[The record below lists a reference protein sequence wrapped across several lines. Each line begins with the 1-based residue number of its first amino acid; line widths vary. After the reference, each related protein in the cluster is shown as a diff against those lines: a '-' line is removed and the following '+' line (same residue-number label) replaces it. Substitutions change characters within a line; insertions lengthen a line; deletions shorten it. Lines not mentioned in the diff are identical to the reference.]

1 METTKVALIGV
12 GDISGIYLDN
22 LTRYFKQV
30 EVIGVCDSIREKA
43 EQAQKKY
50 GIPKVYET
58 LQEACGDGEVEII
71 VNLTRPYE
79 HFAVTK
85 AALEAGKHVY
95 TEKPLAAT
103 KEEGEQLV
111 NLARERGLSIG
122 GAPDTFLGASIQT
135 CRQLIDAGF
144 IGEPIGFTASMICR
158 GHESWHPSPEFYYKF
173 GGGPLLDMGP
183 YYLTALVNL
192 LGRVAAV
199 TSVARTTFKQRTIT
213 SQPLAGKVVDV
224 EVPTHLIGILE
235 LDSGAVGTLF
245 TTFDVV
251 YKEQARLEIYGTE
264 GTLRVPDPNM
274 FGEKVYLLRPE
285 VGEYLEMPLVFDY
298 KDNFRGLGLADMA
311 VALKNKRPIRAN
323 LEQLFH
329 VLGVMTAFERSR
341 AKQARKEIHSP
352 FTRQAPMEKARVLGI
367 IDR

>member
-1 METTKVALIGV
+1 M
-12 GDISGIYLDN
+12 
-22 LTRYFKQV
+22 
-30 EVIGVCDSIREKA
+30 
-43 EQAQKKY
+43 
-50 GIPKVYET
+50 
-58 LQEACGDGEVEII
+58 
-71 VNLTRPYE
+71 
-79 HFAVTK
+79 
-85 AALEAGKHVY
+85 
-95 TEKPLAAT
+95 
-103 KEEGEQLV
+103 
-111 NLARERGLSIG
+111 ARERGLSIG

-135 CRQLIDAGF
+135 CRKLIDAGF

-251 YKEQARLEIYGTE
+251 YKEQARFEIYGTE

-285 VGEYLEMPLVFDY
+285 VGEYLEMPWCSTTKTTSGAWVWLIW
-298 KDNFRGLGLADMA
+298 R
-311 VALKNKRPIRAN
+311 
-323 LEQLFH
+323 
-329 VLGVMTAFERSR
+329 
-341 AKQARKEIHSP
+341 
-352 FTRQAPMEKARVLGI
+352 
-367 IDR
+367 